1 MKHKGLLF
9 VISFSLVLVLGCV
22 AGQESYKMGQEL
34 SGQGRLD
41 DAIVFYEKAVR
52 ENPKNKDYAQA
63 LAQARQDLALVH
75 YRTCKELL
83 EANPSPSYPELT
95 RIFKEISRAHV
106 LDQENVEIA
115 NLFNEL
121 AKRKQDLLATT
132 QALYKEADTHLKNQE
147 WRDAISK
154 LRKVNKLLPG
164 YEETEDKLA
173 RAEGI
178 AVEIL
183 YKQGVE
189 LSENEDWRM
198 AVQAFKAVVDIDPDY
213 FDVQKLY
220 RKAQANNNADYFI
233 NMGERAVQKGEWVQ
247 AVLLHER
254 ALEYEPDNQGLAKRI
269 EALKLKGGE
278 VCFDR
283 AMELASQRKL
293 SGAAEALS
301 RSLEFAPSLEKSD
314 YYTEFL
320 SSLCQKLDQRSDVYI
335 ELKKWGNALVWLKKL
350 ENINPEYKGLFHKQQ
365 SVRDKIKKRIRK
377 SIAVFDFSSPAENED
392 AGKIVASKLV
402 SFLSKNAS
410 GDLKIVERENL
421 QSILKEM
428 QLGQTGLV
436 DLDTAKTVGK
446 IGGIDTFILGD
457 VLHFSSKSTNYP
469 SKNTVRVQV
478 DSRLEENPAFKEWQF
493 LHPDPSQDEKRT
505 APPMMIEKPVYEFY
519 TYETGVTK
527 IVSFIE
533 IAYKMVDTLSGENL
547 FTDTIPGK
555 LTKQDDYH
563 HGLPAANIKEDPLE
577 LPTEIEVL
585 NELTNQKISEV
596 GLSVL
601 KNFQSLELVYFNE
614 GENQCK
620 RRNFEEAIEGYTD
633 AIFDEDLKGISSP
646 ISEKSSE
653 MITKLSQDM

>member
-1 MKHKGLLF
+1 MKHRVLLF
-9 VISFSLVLVLGCV
+9 VISCFVALALGCV

-75 YRTCKELL
+75 YRRCKELL
-83 EANPSPSYPELT
+83 EAHPSPSYPELT
-95 RIFKEISRAHV
+95 KAFKEINRAHL

-115 NLFNEL
+115 ALLNEL
-121 AKRKQDLLATT
+121 AERKKDLLATT
-132 QALYKEADTHLKNQE
+132 QALYRQADTHLENRE

-154 LRKVNKLLPG
+154 LEKVNKLLPG

-173 RAEGI
+173 RAKVRV
-178 AVEIL
+178 VELL
-183 YKQGVE
+183 YKQGLE
-189 LSENEDWRM
+189 LSRNDDWRM
-198 AVQAFKAVVDIDPDY
+198 AARAFEAVVAIDPDY
-213 FDVQKLY
+213 FDVQELCK
-220 RKAQANNNADYFI
+220 KAQANNNADYFI
-233 NMGERAVQKGEWVQ
+233 NKGEQAVEDGEWVQ
-247 AVLLHER
+247 AILLHER
-254 ALEYEPDNQGLAKRI
+254 ALEYEPDNQNLAKRI
-269 EALKLKGGE
+269 GALKIKGGE
-278 VCFDR
+278 VYFDR

-293 SGAAEALS
+293 SGAVEALS
-301 RSLEFAPSLEKSD
+301 RSVEFAPSLEKSD
-314 YYTEFL
+314 YYAEFL
-320 SSLCQKLDQRSDVYI
+320 SSLCQKLDQRSDVYV
-335 ELKKWGNALVWLKKL
+335 ELKKWGNALVWLNRL
-350 ENINPEYKGLFHKQQ
+350 ESISPEYKGLFHKQQ
-365 SVRDKIKKRIRK
+365 SVKDKIKKRIRK

-410 GDLKIVERENL
+410 GDLKIIERENL

-493 LHPDPSQDEKRT
+493 RHPSPTQDEKEM

-547 FTDTIPGK
+547 FTNTIPGK

-601 KNFQSLELVYFNE
+601 EHFQSLETVYFNE
-614 GENQCK
+614 GEKQRR
-620 RRNFEEAIEGYTD
+620 RRNFEEAIERYTD
-633 AIFDEDLKGISSP
+633 AIFDENLKGIASP

-653 MITKLSQDM
+653 MITTLSREM